1 MKEKLKHEE
10 GPSMGAAMLAAYGLG
25 WFESVADCV
34 ETFIKVEEVFKPN
47 AENHKRYEQFHNVY
61 QRVYKQTKELTK
73 ELLAN
78 TVKYQL
84 GQFLCES
91 FILITLNAKPR
102 LYIEIY

>member
-1 MKEKLKHEE
+1 
-10 GPSMGAAMLAAYGLG
+10 MLAAYGLG

-61 QRVYKQTKELTK
+61 QRVYKQTKRTNK
-73 ELLAN
+73 GTASDYK
-78 TVKYQL
+78 VKYQL
-84 GQFLCES
+84 SDNSCARV